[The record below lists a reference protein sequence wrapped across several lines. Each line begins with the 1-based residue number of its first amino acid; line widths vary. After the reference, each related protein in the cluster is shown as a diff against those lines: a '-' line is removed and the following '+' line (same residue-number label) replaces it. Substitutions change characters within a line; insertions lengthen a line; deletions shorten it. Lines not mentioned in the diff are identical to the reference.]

1 MVTTTRMSLEDF
13 LALPDIDERRLELI
27 DGEVCEKMSPRWG
40 HSRLAGILC
49 RLLEEHGYAG
59 VEPRAI
65 IARQGNRNPS
75 SPLPDVA
82 YYRNEPPAEEEWMTR
97 PPNVAVEIVSP
108 GQSHAE
114 MRAKVDL
121 YLAFGVES
129 VWVIDARR
137 SLVDVYEPES
147 RRTLS
152 GTDTLQSAAVPG
164 FSLSVEDLFAMLRR
178 KKQGS

>member
-40 HSRLAGILC
+40 HGRIALIIG
-49 RLLEEHGYAG
+49 RLLDEHGYAS

-65 IARQGNRNPS
+65 IPQQGNRNPS

-82 YYRNEPPAEEEWMTR
+82 FYRDEPPAEDEWMTR

-114 MRAKVDL
+114 MRAKVDV

-129 VWVIDARR
+129 VWVIDAGQ

-152 GTDTLQSAAVPG
+152 GADRLASPAVPG
-164 FSLSVEDLFAMLRR
+164 FALSVDDLFAMLRR
-178 KKQGS
+178 TKKSS